1 MVWSAPPKP
10 SSHWP
15 INMPIAQSKP
25 TVLTG
30 FPDMMKHRYRH
41 FRWTPRTAWI
51 SFVYMALVPGVLGY
65 IGLKVD
71 VSGLP
76 RQ

>member
-1 MVWSAPPKP
+1 
-10 SSHWP
+10 
-15 INMPIAQSKP
+15 
-25 TVLTG
+25 
-30 FPDMMKHRYRH
+30 MMKHRYRY